1 MAENKD
7 FYAIES
13 QSQSRRSGRPGVR
26 CEKGGAFLVDDL
38 GDMVVA

>member
-1 MAENKD
+1 MAENED

-13 QSQSRRSGRPGVR
+13 QSQSRRSGGAGVR
-26 CEKGGAFLVDDL
+26 GEQGGAFLVDDL